1 MRALLIS
8 FVALAMLAAPST
20 EAGKGLGKPNS
31 PGVRGMPRFF
41 QRAPLVTAAERA
53 IIGAYLAGPRHPA
66 AGHRQAGRP
75 G

>member
-8 FVALAMLAAPST
+8 FVALAMLVAPST
-20 EAGKGLGKPNS
+20 EAGKGQGKPNS
-31 PGVRGMPRFF
+31 PGG
-41 QRAPLVTAAERA
+41 AAAHTDKAAAALVTAAERA